1 MDEPEAHINSPLQQ
15 RAERDPQFAEEM
27 WRFRHPEEDGEKLT
41 LEAILVECPLR
52 YGITVG
58 SLDTLSRFYAW
69 LKLKRRFQE
78 KRNAIEQIKAEMA
91 KDPDMTPDQIE
102 SAGRVMF
109 LTESVVEKNAKVF
122 SAMVKIGQTD
132 KSLDQRERQLDQRDT
147 ELVQREKQVAQA
159 ERKLAILE
167 KKAAF
172 YDAVKE
178 KAKDAG
184 SGGVTA
190 EQMEDIERRLKM
202 M

>member
-15 RAERDPQFAEEM
+15 RAEKDPQFAEEM

-102 SAGRVMF
+102 RAGRVMF

-122 SAMVKIGQTD
+122 SSMVKIGQAD
-132 KSLDQRERQLDQRDT
+132 KSLDQRDKQLDQRDKD
-147 ELVQREKQVAQA
+147 LNQREKVVQQG
-159 ERKLAILE
+159 ERRLAVLE

-172 YDAVKE
+172 YDAVK
-178 KAKDAG
+178 KAAENRE
-184 SGGVTA
+184 GGITA
-190 EQMEDIERRLKM
+190 EEMADIERRLKLL
-202 M
+202 